1 MINFVSMFDAA
12 YGRQA
17 RLYPGLL
24 TLFPPLL
31 TVIAWSPALI
41 TSSIGA
47 TLLTIASSCGLLY
60 GLAVVSRTQ
69 GKRVEQRLFRRWGGW
84 PTTIWLRREGGYLQ
98 PQTLDRYHRFLAANV
113 PGLALPTSE
122 EEKQDR
128 RESDSAYASGVK
140 WLQEHCRGTEFP
152 LVEKENAEYGFRRN
166 LLGMRPI
173 GLTTTFLA
181 VGISLLPVIDAH
193 RDLGLAPSG
202 FFLEQI
208 WRVIEGLPPTVIAIT
223 IIDILAIVGWL
234 AIVRDQWVRAAGD
247 QYARALL
254 ARCDKLSIPG
264 GKLQLTAKRTRRSGN
279 KSQRTAADADEE
291 H

>member
-1 MINFVSMFDAA
+1 MINFVSMFDA

-31 TVIAWSPALI
+31 TVIAWFPALI

-69 GKRVEQRLFRRWGGW
+69 GKRVEKRLFRKWGGW
-84 PTTIWLRREGGYLQ
+84 PTTIWLRHEGGYLQ

-128 RESDSAYASGVK
+128 SKSDSACASGVK
-140 WLQEHCRGTEFP
+140 WLQEHCRGSKFP

-173 GLTTTFLA
+173 GLTTTFFAL
-181 VGISLLPVIDAH
+181 GISLLAVIDAH
-193 RDLGLAPSG
+193 RDLGLAPCG
-202 FFLEQI
+202 FILEQI
-208 WRVIEGLPPTVIAIT
+208 WRVIEGLPPTVIAVT
-223 IIDILAIVGWL
+223 IMDILAIVGWL
-234 AIVRDQWVRAAGD
+234 AIVRSQWVRDAGD

-254 ARCDKLSIPG
+254 ASCDNPSIPG
-264 GKLQLTAKRTRRSGN
+264 GKLQPTAKRTRRSG
-279 KSQRTAADADEE
+279 KSQRTAADSDEE